1 VNRVDDPSRSGT
13 SGWTFFK
20 VIGVLLGVLG
30 MVGFG
35 LCTLCGVAV
44 SFDGGLGDLWI
55 WVFAGAVMTG
65 LSCWLVFA
73 MFRKA
78 RETRDANRRIDQ

>member
-1 VNRVDDPSRSGT
+1 MDNEPQSGT

-35 LCTLCGVAV
+35 LCTLCGLVV
-44 SFDGGLGDLWI
+44 GLNDDLGDFWLW
-55 WVFAGAVMTG
+55 VLAGAVMTG
-65 LSCWLVFA
+65 LSFWLVA
-73 MFRKA
+73 TIVRKA
-78 RETRDANRRIDQ
+78 RETREAANRNEP